1 MVIRH
6 GGLTAAE
13 RVKKAIEVCKDRCS
27 PYCPYWTEDEC
38 RTLILT
44 DCAEAI
50 AERDER
56 IAIMQESME
65 TLEKRCKALEA
76 LEQRC
81 KALDAYETARL
92 MTWEEVLKIAEHNY
106 NAKWDEMENVWL
118 EGHESLIFGFAEPQ
132 KMGSYIELFT
142 AGDEC
147 GYDCEESEY
156 MKKYRCWTNRPTKE
170 QRSVKWE

>member
-1 MVIRH
+1 MVDAEKVKA
-6 GGLTAAE
+6 GLRICSDTKKFALGCNECPYLNEVLCVSSLASDAAE
-13 RVKKAIEVCKDRCS
+13 
-27 PYCPYWTEDEC
+27 
-38 RTLILT
+38 LIALL
-44 DCAEAI
+44 E
-50 AERDER
+50 ER

-65 TLEKRCKALEA
+65 ALEKRCNALEA

-81 KALDAYETARL
+81 KTLDAYETARL

-106 NAKWDEMENVWL
+106 NAKWDEMESVWL

-170 QRSVKWE
+170 QRAVKWE

>member
-1 MVIRH
+1 MTTEEIKRALQCCIGLNGGCDGCPCRH
-6 GGLTAAE
+6 TYYEEDNCRYLMIDAHN
-13 RVKKAIEVCKDRCS
+13 AIVN
-27 PYCPYWTEDEC
+27 
-38 RTLILT
+38 
-44 DCAEAI
+44 
-50 AERDER
+50 
-56 IAIMQESME
+56 
-65 TLEKRCKALEA
+65 LEKRCNTLNA

-81 KALDAYETARL
+81 KALDETARL

-156 MKKYRCWTNRPTKE
+156 MKKYRCWTNRPTKD
-170 QRSVKWE
+170 QRTVKWE